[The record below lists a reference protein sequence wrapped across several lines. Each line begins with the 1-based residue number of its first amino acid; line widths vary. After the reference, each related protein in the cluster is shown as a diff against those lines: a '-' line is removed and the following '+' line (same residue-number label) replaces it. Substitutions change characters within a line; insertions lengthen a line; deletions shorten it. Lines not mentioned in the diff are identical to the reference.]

1 MKREERGAQRSTGSW
16 WRSGSLGEEPGRR
29 RPTEQSQEMACGM
42 RDIQAGQRVGAGCCR
57 TAVLIPKLEEDDP
70 CDLRDTGG
78 TCVAI
83 GQFVRVG
90 VAGAGQS
97 GQPSRK

>member
-1 MKREERGAQRSTGSW
+1 MKREERGTQRSTSSW

-29 RPTEQSQEMACGM
+29 RPTEQNQDE
-42 RDIQAGQRVGAGCCR
+42 RHPAGQRVGAGCCR

-70 CDLRDTGG
+70 CDLRDTVG

-97 GQPSRK
+97 GQLSRK